1 MAWAVLIISG
11 FCEAIWATALGQ
23 SHALTVFFPSFI
35 FVVAMAV
42 SMGGLGW
49 ALKRIPV
56 GTAYAVWTGI
66 GSALTVTYAM
76 IWGDEPVSVLKV
88 MLITAIVACV
98 AALKLF
104 HDPLPSRK
112 NIPDNA
118 D

>member
-1 MAWAVLIISG
+1 MAWTVLIISG
-11 FCEAIWATALGQ
+11 VCEAIWATALGQ
-23 SHALTVFFPSFI
+23 SHALTVFVPSVI

-76 IWGDEPVSVLKV
+76 MWGDEPVSVPKII
-88 MLITAIVACV
+88 LISAIVACV
-98 AALKLF
+98 AALKF
-104 HDPLPSRK
+104 VHDPLPSRK